1 MKSLWTF
8 LLAFSIASGATLSG
22 TDDRAFAFP
31 GLGKKKDSEKADAAK
46 KVKPEKSEKSGSAD
60 ASHDFDKI
68 LKDHAPVDGE
78 EHFDKLLKL
87 KPGDTKPAEPA
98 AEIDHG
104 PQAEQVPQIDETAVK
119 PVGKNKQNSAEVND
133 AGEFNSPAPVV
144 DDKTILQGSAI
155 ENALHG
161 YGKDS
166 LLQGEATDGGGS
178 LNPKMAPAEKVLKGS
193 ATALDS
199 GLADSDPDMQ
209 DRELQVEWDRW
220 RNRFLRAVQLSVQ
233 EKVNNPDPEEGIEP
247 HFNPYTNTLEP
258 AFPLGIGSTFSCR
271 VLPDRSIVDFKIL
284 RSSGYPKY
292 DRVVQQAVRE
302 LEGTS
307 QLQYPANSK
316 RKQVTQAATIKTA
329 ERDDF
334 RYYKF
339 GDVERYREQMP

>member
-22 TDDRAFAFP
+22 TGDRALAFP
-31 GLGKKKDSEKADAAK
+31 GLGKKKDAEKADAPK
-46 KVKPEKSEKSGSAD
+46 KAKPEKSGSSD
-60 ASHDFDKI
+60 ASHEFDRI
-68 LKDHAPVDGE
+68 LQDHAPVDGE
-78 EHFDKLLKL
+78 AHFDKLLKA
-87 KPGDTKPAEPA
+87 KPGEVKPPEF
-98 AEIDHG
+98 DHSA
-104 PQAEQVPQIDETAVK
+104 QTEQVPQIDETAVK
-119 PVGKNKQNSAEVND
+119 PVGKQKQAPPDEAPHSTD
-133 AGEFNSPAPVV
+133 AGEFNSPAPVL
-144 DDKTILQGSAI
+144 DDKTVLQGSAT

-161 YGKDS
+161 YGSDS
-166 LLQGEATDGGGS
+166 LLQGQTTDGGGS
-178 LNPKMAPAEKVLKGS
+178 LNPKMAPQGNVLKGS
-193 ATALDS
+193 ATALDG